1 LELHIVHTENNT
13 PGQYSVIGLMFRVNN
28 DLKND
33 VADLYNFSNAD
44 QKGSLSFPWNVRNK
58 MFYHYK
64 GSLTTPPCAE
74 TVEWFVITEIY
85 EIQKR
90 ISKK

>member
-1 LELHIVHTENNT
+1 
-13 PGQYSVIGLMFRVNN
+13 
-28 DLKND
+28 
-33 VADLYNFSNAD
+33 
-44 QKGSLSFPWNVRNK
+44 

-85 EIQKR
+85 EISRKNFEKIKAAINGGKGNSRQVQTLNGRRPMILGRFCSIYRKFN
-90 ISKK
+90 